1 MALKQARGE
10 CAVTLQSFVLPVKG
24 SVTQGWKQRVAL
36 MGNPGP
42 ALESPILC
50 NGRRTERIWLC
61 RWPRRAALPTSEKLL
76 AMHRR
81 VKGSFLPTSDPPV
94 ALQGP
99 INGVTQHYLVLHDG
113 GNIWQTLNNSGT
125 TWDEQIQ
132 PFRFSYQQ
140 TWLCFTEGKRFIY
153 LRFSAMA
160 ASLKGRENN
169 CGLIY

>member
-1 MALKQARGE
+1 MCSYFAEFCAACEGE
-10 CAVTLQSFVLPVKG
+10 CDSGMKAESCSDGKSRPSTWKSNPV
-24 SVTQGWKQRVAL
+24 QWEE
-36 MGNPGP
+36 NW
-42 ALESPILC
+42 
-50 NGRRTERIWLC
+50 IWLC

-160 ASLKGRENN
+160 ASLKGREDN
-169 CGLIY
+169 GGFIY